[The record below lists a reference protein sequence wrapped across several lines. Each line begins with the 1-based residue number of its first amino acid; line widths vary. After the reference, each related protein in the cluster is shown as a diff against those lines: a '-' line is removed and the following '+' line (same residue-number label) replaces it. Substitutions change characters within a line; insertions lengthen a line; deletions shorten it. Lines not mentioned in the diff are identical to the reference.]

1 MAKNDVKIIKA
12 GIGHEENFTTA
23 AASTLLVGEACKK
36 NGDDVVRI
44 ADGDPEIG
52 TDEFVGIVTRA
63 STDTASAAGEVRV
76 FMPGPDTIMRCKATT
91 SGNVDTIAKINAL
104 KMHAITFGLAAGVIT
119 IDEDE
124 ADDPNVHGLFV
135 IAGNHKK
142 FTLDFIMQK
151 NAGPASGTVGQTR
164 D

>member
-12 GIGHEENFTTA
+12 GIGHEENFLTA
-23 AASTLLVGEACKK
+23 AGTSLV
-36 NGDDVVRI
+36 V
-44 ADGDPEIG
+44 GDPVMKSGDNIVRVTDGTPAIG
-52 TDEFVGIVTRA
+52 TDEFIGVVTRA

-76 FMPGPDTIMRCKATT
+76 FMPGPDTILRSKVTT
-91 SGNVDTIAKINAL
+91 TGNVDTIAKINAL
-104 KMHAITFGLAAGVIT
+104 KMHSVTFDVSGTTVT

-124 ADDPNVHGLFV
+124 ADDPNVHTLFI

-142 FTLDFIMQK
+142 FTLDYIMNK
-151 NAGPASGTVGQTR
+151 PAGPAGGTVGQTR